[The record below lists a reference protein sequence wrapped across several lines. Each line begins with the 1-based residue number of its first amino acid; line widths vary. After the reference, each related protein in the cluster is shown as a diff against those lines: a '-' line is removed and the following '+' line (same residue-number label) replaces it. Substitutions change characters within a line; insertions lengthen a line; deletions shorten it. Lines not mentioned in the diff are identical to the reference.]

1 MNVTRDY
8 YLNKLKNHIQD
19 GFVKVI
25 TGVRRCGDFFRKVI
39 VTSGYAEPRVG
50 KDGIVT
56 VGVLP
61 FLLDEKI
68 YQSIVS

>member
-1 MNVTRDY
+1 MPEFS
-8 YLNKLKNHIQD
+8 L
-19 GFVKVI
+19 FSWKVGLEQE
-25 TGVRRCGDFFRKVI
+25 TLPLRKSGDFFRKVI